1 MSRTSLCFGAFQLD
15 PDDRR
20 LSREGMTVELSARYL
35 DVLILLVKARG
46 ALVTKDRFM
55 DEVWRGIPVTD
66 EALTQ
71 AIRTLRRTLGDSAIA
86 PRFIQTLPKH
96 GYRFIA
102 PINAAK
108 LKPAELSPLASSD
121 RRRFVRQALA
131 GAGGTAL
138 AGGLIG
144 LLYGFVGMGETHSN
158 DAGGGGAF
166 SLLLVLML
174 VSLVSAA
181 VAGAGIAAGIASSRF
196 LNPQRRRWTVAGGAL
211 GGLITG
217 AFANVIGSD
226 AFRLLFGQRVE
237 IAGATEGV
245 ILGAAVGLAVS
256 LRNRWPRHIWAIAA
270 VLGASA
276 GLGITL
282 LGGQMMAGSL
292 QALVTAFPSSQFGF
306 DGVGRALGEIGLG
319 PIGRATTA
327 MLEGA
332 VFSIGLVWGIGRV
345 GNNIK

>member
-1 MSRTSLCFGAFQLD
+1 MSRTSLCFAAFQLD

-20 LSREGMTVELSARYL
+20 LSREGMPVELSARYL

-71 AIRTLRRTLGDSAIA
+71 AIRTLGDSAIA

-102 PINAAK
+102 PISAV
-108 LKPAELSPLASSD
+108 ELEPVD
-121 RRRFVRQALA
+121 RSLPDGPDRQQFVRQSLA
-131 GAGGTAL
+131 GAGGAAL

-144 LLYGFVGMGETHSN
+144 LLYGFVGIGQTHSN

-174 VSLVSAA
+174 ASLVSAA
-181 VAGAGIAAGIASSRF
+181 VAGAGIAAGIALSRF
-196 LNPQRRRWTVAGGAL
+196 LNQQRRQWTVAGGAL

-245 ILGAAVGLAVS
+245 ILGSAVGLAVS

-270 VLGASA
+270 GLGASA

-292 QALVTAFPSSQFGF
+292 QALVTAFPSSHFGF
-306 DGVGRALGEIGLG
+306 DKVGRVLGEIGLG

-327 MLEGA
+327 MLESA
-332 VFSIGLVWGIGRV
+332 VFSIGLVWGIDRQ

>member
-1 MSRTSLCFGAFQLD
+1 MSRTSLCFAAFQLD

-55 DEVWRGIPVTD
+55 DEVWRGVPVTD

-102 PINAAK
+102 PISAV
-108 LKPAELSPLASSD
+108 ELEPVD
-121 RRRFVRQALA
+121 RSLPDGPDRQQFVRQSLA
-131 GAGGTAL
+131 GAGGAAL

-144 LLYGFVGMGETHSN
+144 LLYGFVGIGQTHSN

-174 VSLVSAA
+174 ASLVSAA
-181 VAGAGIAAGIASSRF
+181 VAGAGIAAGIALSRF
-196 LNPQRRRWTVAGGAL
+196 LNQQRRQWTVAGGAL

-245 ILGAAVGLAVS
+245 ILGSAVGLAVS

-270 VLGASA
+270 GLGASA

-292 QALVTAFPSSQFGF
+292 QALVTAFPSSHFGF
-306 DGVGRALGEIGLG
+306 DKVGRVLGEIGLG

-327 MLEGA
+327 MLESA
-332 VFSIGLVWGIGRV
+332 VFSIGLVWGIDRQ

>member
-1 MSRTSLCFGAFQLD
+1 MNRTSLCFGAFQLD

-20 LSREGMTVELSARYL
+20 LSREGMTIELSARYL

-46 ALVTKDRFM
+46 TLVTKDRFM
-55 DEVWRGIPVTD
+55 DEVWRGVPVTD

-102 PINAAK
+102 PISAV
-108 LKPAELSPLASSD
+108 ELGPVDLSLPDGPD
-121 RRRFVRQALA
+121 RRRFVREALA
-131 GAGGTAL
+131 GVGGTAL

-144 LLYGFVGMGETHSN
+144 LLYGFVGMGQTHSN
-158 DAGGGGAF
+158 DAGEGGAF

-181 VAGAGIAAGIASSRF
+181 VAGAGIAVGIASSRF
-196 LNPQRRRWTVAGGAL
+196 LHPQRCQWTVAGGAL

-245 ILGAAVGLAVS
+245 MLGAAVGLAVS

-276 GLGITL
+276 GVGITL

-306 DGVGRALGEIGLG
+306 DGVGRAFGEIGLG
-319 PIGRATTA
+319 PVGRATTA
-327 MLEGA
+327 ALEGA
-332 VFSIGLVWGIGRV
+332 VFSIGLVWRIDRA

>member
-1 MSRTSLCFGAFQLD
+1 MSRTSLCFAAFQLD

-46 ALVTKDRFM
+46 ALVTKNRFM
-55 DEVWRGIPVTD
+55 DEVWRGVPVTD

-102 PINAAK
+102 PISAV
-108 LKPAELSPLASSD
+108 ELEPVD
-121 RRRFVRQALA
+121 RSLPDGPDRQQFVRQSLA
-131 GAGGTAL
+131 GAGGAAL

-144 LLYGFVGMGETHSN
+144 LLYGFVGIGQTHSN

-174 VSLVSAA
+174 ASLVSAA
-181 VAGAGIAAGIASSRF
+181 VAGAGIAAGIALSRF
-196 LNPQRRRWTVAGGAL
+196 LNQQRRQWTVASGAL

-245 ILGAAVGLAVS
+245 ILGSAVGLAVS
-256 LRNRWPRHIWAIAA
+256 QRNRWPRHIWAIAA
-270 VLGASA
+270 GLGASA

-292 QALVTAFPSSQFGF
+292 QALVTAFPSSHFGF
-306 DGVGRALGEIGLG
+306 DKVGRVLGEIGLG

-327 MLEGA
+327 MLESA
-332 VFSIGLVWGIGRV
+332 VFSIGLVWGIDRQ